1 MSNLLKI
8 PINNKSGFAGMVIPA
23 TGGKYKPL
31 SVNAIKFG
39 RTHSVNAQGENI
51 LINEGYLLDSDAK
64 LFSGQ
69 GLFFDGTQYIETG
82 LTIDPTKDFTFTFQ
96 QRFKTGGSGQNG
108 SWIDGNRCHFGTDAN
123 GIRVG
128 VGNNVITKNETLQNG
143 KFVHVAVRYNAQ
155 QQRVSVTNLNNMTTQ
170 SFITVFNTPVN
181 AFNIGNIAGTASS
194 PVTEIQKDFYFIPA
208 YLTLGELAA
217 HHQYPELTLYKQNET
232 LKSSFLQQTTLDEM
246 QADGGFWYPLCDKAD
261 VITIT
266 DTFGCSPNMA
276 LELTQDIVNLATSD
290 PAFEVLGNNTY
301 SIDGDGNYSMRLNLD
316 VDYGYIFDIEVIT
329 TNNKPIVLYGG
340 VGTYNRINLG
350 AGKHQVVMF
359 ITQHDKRLI
368 CNSTG
373 FRGTFKLSNLRKLQ
387 LITNY
392 VNSPMRDNA
401 VRLNSAMQSCLL
413 EQDSTGI
420 PLTLSRTGEL
430 SFNGDQYVDIQSKNI
445 TGDWCLDLYVN
456 TKDNAGSVLQETLL
470 ACHLLD
476 ANNAVVANMDIG
488 INDGDSNL
496 KLTVGADIDTMTVPS
511 AIISFE
517 CTAGVIKSYINGA
530 LLSTYAATFTA
541 LKLMYMGSSSSTAG
555 FAKGVIGSLQLTA
568 ESRTEEQRT
577 IEVAKLQSK
586 HEVQ

>member
-8 PINNKSGFAGMVIPA
+8 PINNKSGFAGMAIPA

-39 RTHSVNAQGENI
+39 RTHAVNAQGENI

-64 LFSGQ
+64 LYTGQ
-69 GLFFDGTQYIETG
+69 SLFFDGTQYIETG
-82 LTIDPTKDFTFTFQ
+82 LIIDPTKDFTFLFQ

-108 SWIDGNRCHFGTDAN
+108 SLIDGNRCHFGTDAN

-194 PVTEIQKDFYFIPA
+194 PVAEIQKDFYFIPA

-246 QADGGFWYPLCDKAD
+246 QGGNGFWYPLCENNSLANAGFGSVINLFSPVSQD
-261 VITIT
+261 VVDVYGWGYLGDNVYEVT
-266 DTFGCSPNMA
+266 SA
-276 LELTQDIVNLATSD
+276 LRKDIK
-290 PAFEVLGNNTY
+290 
-301 SIDGDGNYSMRLNLD
+301 LNLESGK
-316 VDYGYIFDIEVIT
+316 DYLLDIEI
-329 TNNKPIVLYGG
+329 LE
-340 VGTYNRINLG
+340 
-350 AGKHQVVMF
+350 A
-359 ITQHDKRLI
+359 
-368 CNSTG
+368 NSSPLSFWSG
-373 FRGTFKLSNLRKLQ
+373 LGTFQLIASNIGTKTLYLNARNTGSILYNTDNGFVGKIRLSNLRELQ
-387 LITNY
+387 PIVNYTN
-392 VNSPMRDNA
+392 SAMRDNA
-401 VRLNSAMQSCLL
+401 VRLNSAMQSSLL
-413 EQDSTGI
+413 EQDQFNI
-420 PLTLSRTGEL
+420 PISLSRAGEL

-456 TKDNAGSVLQETLL
+456 TKDNTGTVLQETLL

-476 ANNAVVANMDIG
+476 ATNAIVADMNVG

-496 KLTVGADIDTMTVPS
+496 KLTVGSDIDTMTVPS

-541 LKLMYMGSSSSTAG
+541 LKLMYMGASSSTAG